1 MHHDPSDLGSPTRI
15 WITPKERTLSLETQE
30 HLYHGWL
37 LGKSLTVLGSSCG
50 DMVTYKLSDLLS
62 LIVLELPYCLV
73 VFFVVCPRLR
83 PFWSVFGELACS
95 WCSSAKIKT
104 RQHRDFRSNQECPSL
119 EANNSAGKI
128 TPGLNSS
135 THSRQR
141 CCSSMSIHSIHNTF
155 PQITSDAFISCSI
168 GFRISN

>member
-1 MHHDPSDLGSPTRI
+1 MHKSQA
-15 WITPKERTLSLETQE
+15 TQA
-30 HLYHGWL
+30 HYMWL
-37 LGKSLTVLGSSCG
+37 LLASGVVLQ
-50 DMVTYKLSDLLS
+50 TDLQRLVWDACQRFFHKRRENVMFS
-62 LIVLELPYCLV
+62 NKIDLPYCLV

-83 PFWSVFGELACS
+83 PFWSVFGELACF
-95 WCSSAKIKT
+95 WCSTAKIKT
-104 RQHRDFRSNQECPSL
+104 RQRRDFRSNQECHSL

-135 THSRQR
+135 THSKQR
-141 CCSSMSIHSIHNTF
+141 FCSSMSIHSIRKLYL